1 MVKITKKKAILIA
14 LAAFLVAAMFALT
27 GCGGGKEKDK
37 AVEGTVT
44 ASGSSALL
52 PFATQA
58 ADDFMAENPDCTV
71 TVNGGGSGTGLT
83 QVSEGSV
90 DIGNSDVFAEEKLDK
105 EKADELKDHKVAIIT
120 MAPVVN
126 NDLDIKDLSTSQLV
140 SIFTGKVSN
149 WKEVGGPDLPIMLV
163 TRPSSSGTRALF
175 KEYALGGEEE
185 ASNAA
190 LETDD
195 SGTLM
200 ETVKNNKGAI
210 GYVALSYLVDN
221 KDCKAI
227 SIDGV
232 KPDLKNTYNGKYKV
246 WGYEHMYTKGEG
258 SEAAQAF
265 IKFIMSDDYAKNV
278 EKLGY
283 GVTSKLTDKAKA
295 SHE

>member
-83 QVSEGSV
+83 QVSEGAV
-90 DIGNSDVFAEEKLDK
+90 DIGNSDVFAKEKLDK